1 LNLNCAAMPGDLL
14 ESELFGG
21 GPARAAEKGTIFLD
35 EIAEMPGRLQ
45 IRLLEG
51 LQNETLP
58 NHELRPAQSVPPS
71 SSARILAGTSADL
84 ERALAEKKLREDL
97 YYRLS
102 AFTVRVPPLRQRK
115 EEITILLR
123 YSMHQMA
130 RHYGLPAREFSSAM
144 LAHCQSYNWPGNLS
158 ELEAFV
164 KRYLVSGDQGLTPG
178 EAELRNHTT
187 TITHGYRAPVTPIT
201 APERGHQENPVA
213 KTAAPQSLKLFIQEI
228 KCEAEKNAI
237 GAAL

>member
-1 LNLNCAAMPGDLL
+1 
-14 ESELFGG
+14 
-21 GPARAAEKGTIFLD
+21 
-35 EIAEMPGRLQ
+35 
-45 IRLLEG
+45 
-51 LQNETLP
+51 
-58 NHELRPAQSVPPS
+58 
-71 SSARILAGTSADL
+71 
-84 ERALAEKKLREDL
+84 
-97 YYRLS
+97 
-102 AFTVRVPPLRQRK
+102 
-115 EEITILLR
+115 
-123 YSMHQMA
+123 
-130 RHYGLPAREFSSAM
+130 M

-187 TITHGYRAPVTPIT
+187 TITHAYRSPVTPIA

-237 GAAL
+237 GAALEKTGWNRKAAARLLKVSYRTLLYKIEQYQMTASLPSLTATSARYGAQGNENKDSGR